1 MTTTSP
7 NITGITHRKVQV
19 QSNFE
24 RRAFL
29 FMRVS
34 GVLLLVLAVGHMMIQ
49 HVLNSSTNLSIVF
62 VAQQWNSWGWKVYDM
77 LLLMFAYLHGI
88 NGFRNI
94 LEDYIHN
101 RQTIKVIN
109 IVLAVFAVVTIL
121 WAGYAI
127 ARFDPTSILAG
138 AGMGN

>member
-1 MTTTSP
+1 MAAISESTT
-7 NITGITHRKVQV
+7 ITRRKVEI

-34 GVLLLVLAVGHMMIQ
+34 GIALLLLAVGHMLIQ
-49 HVLNSSTNLSIVF
+49 HVVNSSANLTILF
-62 VAQQWNSWGWKVYDM
+62 VAEQWNSWGWKIFDF
-77 LLLMFAYLHGI
+77 LLLLFTITHGV
-88 NGFRNI
+88 NGLRNV

-101 RQTIKVIN
+101 DTITKVIN
-109 IVLAVFAVVTIL
+109 IFLAIFIVVTLI

-127 ARFDPTSILAG
+127 LNFDSTPF
-138 AGMGN
+138 MN